1 MDVETPAVPSPAAP
15 EQGARLARRGPVR
28 SPRDLVAG
36 AILVAL
42 AAFALATGAPLEGG
56 TLRAMGPGM
65 LPRAVA
71 AAVGVAGLLL
81 VGFSFARFGLRLGRW
96 PIRGPIFVTL
106 AVVAFALTI
115 RSVGLVL
122 AGPLVVVVS
131 GAASSDV
138 RWKELVAFA
147 VVMTAFCVVLF
158 RSILGL
164 PIPILSVGGFTW

>member
-1 MDVETPAVPSPAAP
+1 M
-15 EQGARLARRGPVR
+15 LR
-28 SPRDLVAG
+28 SASS
-36 AILVAL
+36 I
-42 AAFALATGAPLEGG
+42 
-56 TLRAMGPGM
+56 
-65 LPRAVA
+65 
-71 AAVGVAGLLL
+71 
-81 VGFSFARFGLRLGRW
+81 
-96 PIRGPIFVTL
+96 GPIFVSL
-106 AVVAFALTI
+106 SVVAFALTI